1 MISGTDVDWIITICS
16 VGHGREPQCFDL
28 KSDEQNKHV
37 CFRLIKQLI
46 SHFLIY
52 VVFFLFLFLFFYY
65 FHSLFLIFCKN
76 HFFFI
81 SPQEKI
87 SFSVFVR
94 VKLIGVISMLL
105 QVLVHMAHI
114 W

>member
-1 MISGTDVDWIITICS
+1 MLS
-16 VGHGREPQCFDL
+16 
-28 KSDEQNKHV
+28 
-37 CFRLIKQLI
+37 
-46 SHFLIY
+46 
-52 VVFFLFLFLFFYY
+52 FFFFYY
-65 FHSLFLIFCKN
+65 VHSLFLIFCKN

-87 SFSVFVR
+87 SFSVFVL

-114 W
+114 WEEVSIFSKCTSAEPSLWFPDVITHVCHFCALYCTLVPLCYR